1 MFTGRLYKA
10 VYANQNLN
18 LAWNKVR
25 QNKGAGGIDKMN
37 IILFNKML
45 FERLLSLKDHLQRK
59 TYQPRPIKHFNM
71 KKPDGTRRPIGI
83 LTVEDRIVQRA
94 VLQVIEPLFDRHFR
108 PFSFGYRKGLS
119 RGNAIETINRN
130 FNRGFLWVI
139 DADILEFF
147 QNIDHGLLIKQVKK
161 VVTDRDILKLLSKWL
176 DMSGMGRVGILQGS
190 PLSPL
195 LANIY
200 LDPLDKAILKKGFKM
215 VRFGDDF
222 IVQCKTEKETQ
233 LAMKYAQKILRKLKL
248 ELHPHKTQITHFD
261 KGVRFLGYILK
272 SYHGSNGKLLHRYPL
287 KPIRKKEDTQH
298 VRALPYNSRDH
309 FENYGET
316 LCCDTGQE
324 KTLRSASH
332 KN

>member
-25 QNKGAGGIDKMN
+25 MNKGSGGIDEMN
-37 IILFNKML
+37 IVLFNKML
-45 FERLLSLKDHLQRK
+45 FDRLLSLKKQLQRK
-59 TYQPRPIKHFNM
+59 TYQPKPVKHFNM

-83 LTVEDRIVQRA
+83 LTVEDRIAQRA
-94 VLQVIEPLFDRHFR
+94 VLQVIEPLFDRRFS
-108 PFSFGYRKGLS
+108 PSSFGYRKGLS
-119 RGNAIETINRN
+119 RENALEVINRN
-130 FNRGFLWVI
+130 FNRGFLWVV

-147 QNIDHGLLIKQVKK
+147 QNIDHGLLIKQVKR

-176 DMSGMGRVGILQGS
+176 VLGGMWRVGILQGS

-200 LDPLDKAILKKGFKM
+200 LDPFDKAILKKGFKL

-222 IVQCKTEKETQ
+222 IVQCKTEKEAQ
-233 LAMKYAQKILRKLKL
+233 SAMKYAQKILRKLKL

-272 SYHGSNGKLLHRYPL
+272 SYHGSNGKLLSRHPL

-298 VRALPYNSRDH
+298 VRALPYNPRDR
-309 FENYGET
+309 FENYGGT

-324 KTLRSASH
+324 KTLRSAGH
-332 KN
+332 